1 MINDGTCSYFTS
13 FLTQILC
20 SFFKIHPVCYAI
32 GDHILKQSSKR
43 RWLCDIVCTIMLE
56 CVFQC
61 YWLLLTDIVCSAEIS
76 LRSKMLWMK
85 SLQRNQLCGIIWSPS
100 QMTLSTSG
108 ENRKSL
114 KASLVIF
121 DGQNSLSPGWA
132 DRTPCCKIPVLISC
146 PFSHL
151 TPVCV
156 CPYQQRNA
164 SKSVCCWI
172 FLRLWFRESVHGQ
185 LWSLLSDHL
194 KEDGMRK

>member
-1 MINDGTCSYFTS
+1 MIMPFCSWHS
-13 FLTQILC
+13 V
-20 SFFKIHPVCYAI
+20 S
-32 GDHILKQSSKR
+32 R
-43 RWLCDIVCTIMLE
+43 CTIMLE

-76 LRSKMLWMK
+76 LRSKMLSMK

-100 QMTLSTSG
+100 QMTSWTSG

-114 KASLVIF
+114 KASLEIF

-132 DRTPCCKIPVLISC
+132 DRIPCCKILVLISC
-146 PFSHL
+146 LFSHL

-164 SKSVCCWI
+164 SKSTCSWI

-185 LWSLLSDHL
+185 LWLCQVITWRWYEAIISVCGIDYMQQMSNSMHTKDLVWTNIEHLLLCNHQ
-194 KEDGMRK
+194 